1 MIKNWK
7 PISLNNIDV
16 KLISKVLAKV
26 IKKYLP
32 LLVFS
37 NQPAYV
43 DKKIISEGGQLISGI
58 LEIANL
64 LKIKPLL
71 LRVDTEEAFHSVDH

>member
-7 PISLNNIDV
+7 PISLHNIDV
-16 KLISKVLAKV
+16 KLISKVVPKV

-43 DKKIISEGGQLISGI
+43 VQKIISEEGQLISGI
-58 LEIANL
+58 LKIASL
-64 LKIKPLL
+64 LKIK
-71 LRVDTEEAFHSVDH
+71 AFHSVDH

>member
-1 MIKNWK
+1 M
-7 PISLNNIDV
+7 
-16 KLISKVLAKV
+16 KLISKVVPKV

-32 LLVFS
+32 LLIFS

-43 DKKIISEGGQLISGI
+43 VKKIISERGQLISGI
-58 LEIANL
+58 LEIASL
-64 LKIKPLL
+64 LKVKALL

>member
-1 MIKNWK
+1 M
-7 PISLNNIDV
+7 

-32 LLVFS
+32 LLIFS

-43 DKKIISEGGQLISGI
+43 VKKIISERGQLISGI
-58 LEIANL
+58 LEIASL
-64 LKIKPLL
+64 LRVKTLL

>member
-43 DKKIISEGGQLISGI
+43 YKKIISEGGQLISGI